1 MEKDVL
7 GVLVCFS
14 GGGVFVKVS
23 GWVVVCNCAVGI
35 GLVLCGCFW
44 ELVGDRMM
52 FVRDEFFYHTVIW
65 FIRWCLIIFCR
76 PLFGG
81 VKCRI
86 CAGCGN
92 FSKAHNLY
100 YV

>member
-1 MEKDVL
+1 M
-7 GVLVCFS
+7 
-14 GGGVFVKVS
+14 
-23 GWVVVCNCAVGI
+23 
-35 GLVLCGCFW
+35 
-44 ELVGDRMM
+44 GDRMM
-52 FVRDEFFYHTVIW
+52 FVRDEFFLSYGHMVYKVV
-65 FIRWCLIIFCR
+65 FDNFFCR

-92 FSKAHNLY
+92 FQKAHNLY